1 MKRILFIS
9 IVILVSF
16 FGCSKDKTVPTSGTA
31 TINNT
36 LNGTGPYY
44 ANGFSFASAGTVSTL
59 EDPGPDIIL
68 YVNIDNLSSP
78 RLTFQAENFMPSF
91 YKLGDYPDAAA
102 AIAAFN
108 NLTTVG
114 TYQWTDM
121 ADPVKNNQVWVYR
134 SGDEKYSKIRIIS
147 IINEKRPEVPTLD
160 AQYGECTF
168 EWVHQPDG
176 STTFPAK

>member
-9 IVILVSF
+9 IIILTGLY
-16 FGCSKDKTVPTSGTA
+16 GCSKDKTVPTSGTA

-36 LNGTGPYY
+36 LFGTGPYY
-44 ANGFSFASAGTVSTL
+44 ANGFSFSVAGPVSTL
-59 EDPGPDIIL
+59 DDPGPDLIL

-78 RLTFQAENFMPSF
+78 RLTFQVENFMPSF
-91 YKLGDYPDAAA
+91 YKLGDYADAAA

-108 NLTTVG
+108 GLTTVG

-121 ADPVKNNQVWVYR
+121 ADPLKNNQVWVYR

-147 IINEKRPEVPTLD
+147 TINEKRPEVPTLD

-168 EWVHQPDG
+168 EWEHQPDG
-176 STTFPAK
+176 STSFPAK